1 MTYDL
6 TEKLKFDEDPK
17 LMIKNVELT
26 VRSDAEVVLALMD
39 IIGRKGEAAGAGEA
53 AALLLSE
60 RDRKK
65 LAGLHL
71 KMDDYLEVLKA
82 AVQLAMGADPGEDPS
97 SGE

>member
-1 MTYDL
+1 MIYDL
-6 TEKLKFDEDPK
+6 TEKLRFDEDPK
-17 LMIKNVELT
+17 LVIKNVELT

-39 IIGRKGEAAGAGEA
+39 IISRKGETAGAAEAAG
-53 AALLLSE
+53 LLLSE

-82 AVQLAMGADPGEDPS
+82 AVQLAMGADPGEERPA
-97 SGE
+97 GE